1 MAARWRS
8 IARPSV
14 EKVPS
19 RRLKRTLPCSIRQQ
33 KFTDVTDFDG
43 LDSWPMW
50 SQDGHIYFPAIA
62 KATVDEHLAVP
73 ENGVR
78 LSG

>member
-1 MAARWRS
+1 
-8 IARPSV
+8 
-14 EKVPS
+14 
-19 RRLKRTLPCSIRQQ
+19 
-33 KFTDVTDFDG
+33 
-43 LDSWPMW
+43 MW